1 MPSAGISE
9 KRSIVSIVSGVANEE
24 LMKRR
29 KQMKTHRCSGALK
42 KLHLS
47 AELIFDNGIISNSRI
62 MAYPQPCADLF

>member
-29 KQMKTHRCSGALK
+29 KQMKKHRGRGALK
-42 KLHLS
+42 KTHLS
-47 AELIFDNGIISNSRI
+47 DALIFENGIISDSRI
-62 MAYPQPCADLF
+62 ME